1 MTSLDRRPSSRA
13 SWRIVSISSLAGVTG
28 ARAELSARLPAFLER
43 GRRQTDLPLC
53 VGFGISRP
61 EHVASLIGQ
70 AYAGTTLPLAL
81 GYLGIGMVVLALV
94 YVVEGGKLF
103 HARLA

>member
-1 MTSLDRRPSSRA
+1 M
-13 SWRIVSISSLAGVTG
+13 I
-28 ARAELSARLPAFLER
+28 
-43 GRRQTDLPLC
+43 
-53 VGFGISRP
+53 
-61 EHVASLIGQ
+61 VASLIGQ

>member
-1 MTSLDRRPSSRA
+1 MPCRQRLHSASYKGLCGANFGAMAMEPVGHIAGTASSIQGFITS
-13 SWRIVSISSLAGVTG
+13 IG
-28 ARAELSARLPAFLER
+28 A
-43 GRRQTDLPLC
+43 
-53 VGFGISRP
+53 VI
-61 EHVASLIGQ
+61 VASLIGQ